1 MTRYCIV
8 MSVLKFETC
17 QFLFQSSLFISISVI
32 SLLVWYREILQ
43 SGVIAE
49 IKELPGDVS
58 LSSIHEEESESE
70 LLLYFLMSLKD
81 QKQKDATKLV
91 EELRCIEADVQEVQ
105 RRRSSKGLFPSSHPQ
120 SLVQRQTRFIQKGAS
135 SSDVYPKL
143 PPVCE
148 NGTRL
153 IKNIKQ
159 LESAYSSMRSNIQP
173 SDDVAMVRRTEE
185 LFNNQENFVST
196 ENDKEKYRPTDRLGG
211 FFDGLCK
218 YGRYSKF
225 RARGILRNAD
235 LNNFANV
242 ICSLSFDRDEEYLA
256 AGGVSKKIKVFE
268 YHALFNDSVD
278 IHYPIIEM
286 SNKSKLSCICWNNY
300 IRNYLATTDYDGA
313 VKVCI
318 WF

>member
-1 MTRYCIV
+1 
-8 MSVLKFETC
+8 
-17 QFLFQSSLFISISVI
+17 
-32 SLLVWYREILQ
+32 
-43 SGVIAE
+43 
-49 IKELPGDVS
+49 
-58 LSSIHEEESESE
+58 
-70 LLLYFLMSLKD
+70 MSLKD

-91 EELRCIEADVQEVQ
+91 EELKCIEADVQEVQ
-105 RRRSSKGLFPSSHPQ
+105 RRRSSKAPSTSSRPE
-120 SLVQRQTRFIQKGAS
+120 SLVQQQNWFIQKGAS
-135 SSDVYPKL
+135 SSEVYPKL

-148 NGTRL
+148 NETRL

-173 SDDVAMVRRTEE
+173 FDDVGMVRRTEE
-185 LFNNQENFVST
+185 VFNNKENFAST
-196 ENDKEKYRPTDRLGG
+196 ENDKGKYKPTDRLGG

-225 RARGILRNAD
+225 RARGILRSAD

-256 AGGVSKKIKVFE
+256 AGGVSKKIKIFE

-286 SNKSKLSCICWNNY
+286 SNRSKLSCICWNSY
-300 IRNYLATTDYDGA
+300 IRNYLATTDYDGV

-318 WF
+318 WFLVFCQWHW